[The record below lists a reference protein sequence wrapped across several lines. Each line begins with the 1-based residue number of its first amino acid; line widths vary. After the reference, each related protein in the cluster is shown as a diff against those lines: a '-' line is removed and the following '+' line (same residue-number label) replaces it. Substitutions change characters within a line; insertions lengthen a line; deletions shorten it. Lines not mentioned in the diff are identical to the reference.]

1 MDINSL
7 LKCILEFR
15 DERDWQQFHK
25 PNHLA
30 AGISIEAAE
39 LLEHFLW
46 KNPEQVSALKLDAA
60 KRSAIAEQI
69 ADVVIYGL
77 LLTHEMGLKPVEII
91 QSKLAKNADKYPVA
105 KARSSAKKC
114 IELNLVSI

>member
-60 KRSAIAEQI
+60 KRSAIGEEI
-69 ADVVIYGL
+69 ADVLIYGL
-77 LLTHEMGLKPVEII
+77 LLAHEMELDPAAII
-91 QSKLAKNADKYPVA
+91 RDKLVKNAAKYPVQ
-105 KARSSAKKC
+105 KARSSARKYN
-114 IELNLVSI
+114 EL